1 MNRRS
6 LLASACAAVAGAM
19 ARIYL
24 PSSEEITDGDQ
35 SVMEVISWSACGSI
49 GGGKPVYS
57 RSTIGRGGDYATI
70 EDWLEDRRP

>member
-1 MNRRS
+1 
-6 LLASACAAVAGAM
+6 M

-35 SVMEVISWSACGSI
+35 SVMEVISWSDDGI
-49 GGGKPVYS
+49 GGGARVYS

-70 EDWLEDRRP
+70 EDWLEDNRP